1 MRQCGN
7 RFRQATE
14 ASVLSMKWVGV
25 GIGIGIGIGSVALAA
40 AVVLP
45 TLASAGGTS
54 GSPEPAAPIVSQD
67 AGGDSRPHGRRGGF
81 GFGGHGTRG
90 HRPGGA
96 GAGVLEQFGLD
107 REDAKAAL
115 QAVRE
120 QFPREDR
127 PQVDHPPTEAQ
138 RAELQAYF
146 EAQQAAFAEALGIPL
161 DEFQTAVDQARD
173 ERSQRL
179 QERRSTY
186 QSALADAL
194 GITPEQLQAAQDE
207 AREALKPPTSE

>member
-1 MRQCGN
+1 M
-7 RFRQATE
+7 
-14 ASVLSMKWVGV
+14 LSMKWVGIA
-25 GIGIGIGIGSVALAA
+25 IGGVALAA

-54 GSPEPAAPIVSQD
+54 GSPAPAAPVVSQD
-67 AGGDSRPHGRRGGF
+67 AGGDSHPHGWSGF
-81 GFGGHGTRG
+81 SGHGFRG

-96 GAGVLEQFGLD
+96 GAGVLEQLGLD
-107 REDAKAAL
+107 REDARAAL

-120 QFPREDR
+120 QFSREDR
-127 PQVDHPPTEAQ
+127 PQADRPPTDAQ

-161 DEFQTAVDQARD
+161 DEFQAAIDQARD
-173 ERSQRL
+173 ERIQRF

-186 QSALADAL
+186 QSALAGAL
-194 GITPEQLQAAQDE
+194 GITVEQLRTAQDQ
-207 AREALKPPTSE
+207 ARAALKAPTGE